1 MTEIDIPFS
10 REMAIAAIEGRKIAT
25 TRSEP
30 KGKVGDTFP
39 IQDPRLTEQG
49 IQTIYN
55 IPTFRLIDIVP
66 VNLAVVKCEYYRLEG
81 FDNPEAFEKTWRAL
95 HRGHFTIDRPHCRP
109 YYTHFF
115 GRVI

>member
-30 KGKVGDTFP
+30 KGKVGDTFKIP
-39 IQDPRLTEQG
+39 DPRPGRGHLQG
-49 IQTIYN
+49 AFN
-55 IPTFRLIDIVP
+55 PKFRLLDIFP
-66 VNLAVVKCEYYRLEG
+66 VNLSTVKCEYYRLEG
-81 FDNPEAFEKTWRAL
+81 FDSPEDFEKTWRAL
-95 HRGHFTIDRPHCRP
+95 HRGHFTVDKPHCRP